1 MILKQEDLE
10 KLIRKLIEIRSID
23 VDKAETQKAL
33 TELEDIK
40 NGKINKVVYY
50 NVNPESL
57 ENEFSIAYNL
67 ATKLIDTLFPKDQNA
82 IKKFEGICMVVGLLL
97 MFERSF
103 DINADENFNRKEL
116 NKLYDDFREW
126 IISKRNIIQE
136 QIDKAN
142 YIITTPFELRN
153 LGALFYEQAFKFLKE
168 AEEYEDSNEEQVGLH
183 FTVEY
188 LLNSSFL
195 TGLFVILMEF
205 AERGLDKGKQ
215 VLIKKIFE
223 DMFCAVGY

>member
-40 NGKINKVVYY
+40 NSKINKVVY
-50 NVNPESL
+50 VNPGSL
-57 ENEFSIAYNL
+57 ENEFSLAYNL

-97 MFERSF
+97 TFERSF
-103 DINADENFNRKEL
+103 DINADENSHRKEL
-116 NKLYDDFREW
+116 KKLCDDFHEW

-153 LGALFYEQAFKFLKE
+153 LGALLYEQAFKFLKE
-168 AEEYEDSNEEQVGLH
+168 AEEYEDTNEEQVGLH
-183 FTVEY
+183 STVEY